1 MSKSYLLAIGV
12 GIIALGILSVK
23 AEASTSPLPSH
34 SPLEYCNLVADY
46 GEAVAKDRDNGV
58 TTLTALALAS
68 EVDTLHV
75 RIDFVTTTYLVH
87 VKPDKTPT
95 ELAGHIF
102 ELCYATY
109 GQ

>member
-1 MSKSYLLAIGV
+1 MSKPYLLYIGA
-12 GIIALGILSVK
+12 GLIALGSLSAK
-23 AEASTSPLPSH
+23 AEASTSPLAGH
-34 SPLEYCNLVADY
+34 SALEYCNLVADY

-58 TTLTALALAS
+58 TPLTALALAS

-87 VKPDKTPT
+87 VTPDKTPV
-95 ELAGHIF
+95 ELAGLIF